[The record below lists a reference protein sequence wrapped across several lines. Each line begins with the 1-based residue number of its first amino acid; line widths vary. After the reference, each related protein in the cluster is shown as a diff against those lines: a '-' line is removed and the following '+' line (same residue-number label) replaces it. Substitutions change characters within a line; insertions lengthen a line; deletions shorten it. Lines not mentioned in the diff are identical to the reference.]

1 MSRDEAVKELLHMLD
16 NDTYGHDLAEF
27 REFLEDVSDDTN
39 KQEACLRFI
48 DAATNC
54 KEQDIFS
61 RLTIYD
67 LYAFYEEAQDE
78 NA

>member
-1 MSRDEAVKELLHMLD
+1 MSKEEAVKELLRMME
-16 NDTYGHDLAEF
+16 NDTYGHDLTEF
-27 REFLEDVSDDTN
+27 KEFLEDVDEDTN
-39 KQEACLRFI
+39 KQEACVKFV
-48 DAATNC
+48 DAASNTND
-54 KEQDIFS
+54 QDIFS